1 MAGRMTVEGN
11 DLSGYVGVD
20 PMYQN
25 YANETE
31 RPYLTDEEKDLMVD
45 HGMPTDEELRY
56 ELRPGQTL
64 EEKLEEEEEAEK
76 DEADDSDNSA
86 KSDKDDKGDNDKTKT
101 PVKAAPAKATSTSAS
116 NK

>member
-20 PMYQN
+20 PMYQH

-31 RPYLTDEEKDLMVD
+31 KPYLTDDERELMVD
-45 HGMPTDEELRY
+45 HGMATDEELRY

-64 EEKLEEEEEAEK
+64 EEKIKEEEEEEAEK
-76 DEADDSDNSA
+76 EEADDSEDDTKTKA
-86 KSDKDDKGDNDKTKT
+86 ETKSDTKP
-101 PVKAAPAKATSTSAS
+101 PVKSTPAKAAGTTTAS
-116 NK
+116 K